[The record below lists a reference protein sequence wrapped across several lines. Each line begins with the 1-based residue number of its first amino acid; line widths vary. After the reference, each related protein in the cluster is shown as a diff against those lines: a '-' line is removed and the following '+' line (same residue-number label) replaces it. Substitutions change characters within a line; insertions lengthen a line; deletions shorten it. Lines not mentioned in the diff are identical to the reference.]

1 MEVSMTPSQKKTL
14 YILKVTNGDN
24 VELFQAGRSVHVT
37 FRFLGTSIDGSPA
50 MIGGRQYLIGPGGK
64 AVQQ

>member
-1 MEVSMTPSQKKTL
+1 MELTPSQKKTL
-14 YILKVTNGDN
+14 EFLKVIHGNN

-50 MIGGRQYLIGPGGK
+50 MVVGRQYLIGPRGK
-64 AVQQ
+64 SVLQ